1 MSEEQAQQEEQVQQ
15 RAAVVPE
22 QLFSNIM
29 NFITSKPYAEVSAII
44 DAVKQEVQI
53 VNLDNSSSEED
64 TMSGEVVGSE
74 QEMDA

>member
-74 QEMDA
+74 QELDA

>member
-1 MSEEQAQQEEQVQQ
+1 MSEEQVQQEEEVQQ

-29 NFITSKPYAEVSAII
+29 NYITSKPYAEVSTII

-53 VNLDNSSSEED
+53 VNLDNGSSEGND
-64 TMSGEVVGSE
+64 MSGEVVGSE
-74 QEMDA
+74 EELGA

>member
-22 QLFSNIM
+22 QLFGSIM

-74 QEMDA
+74 QELDA

>member
-22 QLFSNIM
+22 QLFGSIM

-53 VNLDNSSSEED
+53 VNLDNGSSEED
-64 TMSGEVVGSE
+64 TMSGEVVVRE
-74 QEMDA
+74 QELDA